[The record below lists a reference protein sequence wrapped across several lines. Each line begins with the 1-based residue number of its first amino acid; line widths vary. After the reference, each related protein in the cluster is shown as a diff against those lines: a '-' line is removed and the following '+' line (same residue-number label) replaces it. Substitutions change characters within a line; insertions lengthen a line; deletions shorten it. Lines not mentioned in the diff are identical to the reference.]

1 VIRNP
6 LHVEIDGR
14 LVGPGEPCYVIAEL
28 SANHNNDLRR
38 ALELVEAAAAAGA
51 DAVKLQLYTP
61 DSLTLDSDM
70 PAFRI
75 SGGTLWDGRTLY
87 DLYREAMTPWEW
99 YPDLADAARAAGLHC
114 FASAFDAAS
123 VEFLVAHDTPAI
135 KIASFELVDVDLLAT
150 AAATGKPLLL
160 STGMASY
167 EEIDRAVRTVRCAG
181 TGGLGLFRCN
191 SAYPAEPREMDLR
204 TLPNIRA
211 AWRAPVGLSDHTL
224 DSTAATVAVALGA
237 CMIEKHLTLS
247 RTDGGPDAGFSLEPD
262 EFAALVRAVREA
274 EAVLGSVR
282 YGPSP
287 SERSS
292 TAFRRSLFVVEDV
305 EAGEL
310 FTAANVRSI
319 RPGTGLAPRELRNV
333 LGKPAASRV
342 ERGTPLA
349 WDLVAE

>member
-28 SANHNNDLRR
+28 SANHNNDLQR
-38 ALELVEAAAAAGA
+38 ALDLIDAAAAAGA

-61 DSLTLDSDM
+61 DSLTIDSDM

-75 SGGTLWDGRTLY
+75 GGGTLWDGRTLY

-99 YPDLADAARAAGLHC
+99 YPDLAAAARSAGVHC

-123 VEFLVAHDTPAI
+123 VEFLVANDAPAI
-135 KIASFELVDVDLLAT
+135 KIASFELVDLSLLAT
-150 AAATGKPLLL
+150 AAATGKPVLL

-167 EEIDRAVRTVRCAG
+167 EE
-181 TGGLGLFRCN
+181 
-191 SAYPAEPREMDLR
+191 MDLR
-204 TLPNIRA
+204 TLPNMRA
-211 AWRAPVGLSDHTL
+211 AWRAPVGLSDHTP

-237 CMIEKHLTLS
+237 CIIEKHMTLS
-247 RTDGGPDAGFSLEPD
+247 RADGGPDADFSLEPD

-287 SERSS
+287 SEQSS
-292 TAFRRSLFVVEDV
+292 TMFRRSLFVVEDV
-305 EAGEL
+305 EAGEP
-310 FTAANVRSI
+310 FTGANVRSI

-333 LGKPAASRV
+333 LGKPAAARV

-349 WDLVAE
+349 WDLVAD